1 MSVLYLCDGKRCA
14 SCSEECKHTSQIEHA
29 VNFKED
35 ASGNYWEREKGMTKD
50 EPKHDRDWI
59 VGCIKHD
66 GFIETDRG
74 DKANHIILEALEA
87 DRPSRPK
94 GVWIVDTKHTE
105 EIYVHPVICSICGQE
120 TVSEDREYTR
130 YCPNCGAKMNDDNA

>member
-1 MSVLYLCDGKRCA
+1 
-14 SCSEECKHTSQIEHA
+14 
-29 VNFKED
+29 
-35 ASGNYWEREKGMTKD
+35 MTRN
-50 EPKHDRDWI
+50 EPNHDRDWI